1 VKSLNLTNVVN
12 TVTATTETGTLKPPS
27 TPPKEDN
34 TASQVTAPDSGRKLR
49 NGKITPRKSFE
60 RPRLSA
66 EPLIKQMVQ
75 GTINLI
81 ETIAPISQIVSEPVV
96 TNETEAVNTTEK
108 FVDVTNT
115 NEVTAIPDT
124 NNDDSAGILV
134 ETKVE
139 DIINN
144 NINNTTA
151 EDSEDFIGPPN
162 ESSDT
167 DIITTNI
174 NDVINLINSTTN
186 ATTINLAQDTT
197 TTTEIEP
204 IIVQTTLDNN
214 TVEANIVA
222 PILRTDP

>member
-49 NGKITPRKSFE
+49 NGKITPRKSYE

-81 ETIAPISQIVSEPVV
+81 ETIAPINQIVSEPVV
-96 TNETEAVNTTEK
+96 TNETEAVGTTEK
-108 FVDVTNT
+108 FVDATNT
-115 NEVTAIPDT
+115 NEVTTISDNN
-124 NNDDSAGILV
+124 NNDNAGILV

-139 DIINN
+139 DITN
-144 NINNTTA
+144 NINSTIT

-162 ESSDT
+162 ESSVT

-174 NDVINLINSTTN
+174 NDVINLINSTAN
-186 ATTINLAQDTT
+186 ATTINQG
-197 TTTEIEP
+197 TTEIEP
-204 IIVQTTLDNN
+204 IIVQTTLDND
-214 TVEANIVA
+214 TVEANIVSEVT
-222 PILRTDP
+222 PLVNILQV